1 MVRSL
6 FLTRGEIAVA
16 LNERQQAQ
24 LLVYQ
29 RNEITEHRIYRL
41 LAGSVKSSA
50 NRKILSHIAEDE
62 LRHAQ
67 VWKKYTGVDVQA
79 SSLNV
84 WWFYVISRVFGLTF
98 GVRLME
104 RAEERA
110 QEAYEQLCGDIP
122 EIDSIIAEELNHEA
136 ELIGLLDERHL
147 QYVGSIVLG
156 LNDALVELT
165 GALAGLTF
173 ALRHTRLI
181 ALTGMIT
188 GIAAALSMAASEYLS
203 TRAGQSDHAPLR
215 AAAYTGAAYT
225 LTVGA
230 LIAPYLI
237 LPHYALCLG
246 VTLLT
251 AVLIIAAFTYYIA
264 VVRKEAF
271 SHRFLEM
278 AGVSIGVAGLS
289 FALGLAVRAWLGV
302 EV

>member
-1 MVRSL
+1 MA
-6 FLTRGEIAVA
+6 LTES
-16 LNERQQAQ
+16 QQAQ
-24 LLVYQ
+24 LRVYQ
-29 RNEITEHRIYRL
+29 KNEVTEYRIYHL
-41 LAGSVKSSA
+41 LAGAVKSPG
-50 NRKILSHIAEDE
+50 NRKILAHIAEDE

-67 VWKKYTGVDVQA
+67 VWKKYTGADAHA
-79 SSLNV
+79 SPLKV
-84 WWFYVISRVFGLTF
+84 CWFYVISRVFGLTF

-110 QEAYEQLCGDIP
+110 QETYEQLRGDIP
-122 EIDSIIAEELNHEA
+122 EIDTIIAEEHTHEA
-136 ELIGLLDERHL
+136 ELIALLDERHL

-181 ALTGMIT
+181 ALTGLIT

-203 TRAGQSDHAPLR
+203 TRAGQSGHAPLR

-225 LTVGA
+225 LTVAA

-264 VVRKEAF
+264 VVRREAF
-271 SHRFLEM
+271 THRFLEM
-278 AGVSIGVAGLS
+278 AGVSLGVAGLS

-302 EV
+302 DV